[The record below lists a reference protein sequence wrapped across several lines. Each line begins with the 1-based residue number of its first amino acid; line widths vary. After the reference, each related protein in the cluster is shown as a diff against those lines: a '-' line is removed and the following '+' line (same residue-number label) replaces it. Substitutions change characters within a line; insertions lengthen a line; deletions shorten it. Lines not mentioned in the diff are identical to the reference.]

1 MFASKIQE
9 TSPITR
15 KSGIFSFDLAS
26 QYPILVAELHV
37 AAPGL
42 KNLSSIAVGINR
54 DWCISFKRNAPKMSP
69 ACHYGRE
76 AALYVQASRPKSVAR
91 VSIDARS

>member
-1 MFASKIQE
+1 MLQRRGFK
-9 TSPITR
+9 TSR
-15 KSGIFSFDLAS
+15 L
-26 QYPILVAELHV
+26 
-37 AAPGL
+37 
-42 KNLSSIAVGINR
+42 IAVGINR

-91 VSIDARS
+91 VSMSPRFELPVTSRNVGDPLT